1 MASFTTSS
9 AQPRRKKPA
18 RLIALVL
25 LPFLLIVAVAMS
37 VAGGGAA
44 TATAAC
50 QVAGS
55 GTAATPVSTGTAGAG
70 GAITPLEVEQY
81 WVGAGGPMSG
91 AVTAAAIAYAESDD
105 ITDRLQGS
113 SPSTPTVA
121 GPGTPTDPSQ
131 VGWGLW
137 QITPGSAAD
146 YSPTVN
152 ATIAVE
158 KYRGNLAAGGNGWGP
173 WTTYTNGAYRA
184 GIPAA
189 QAAYTRLTAKGAT
202 STGTTVDVSNPLT
215 SHAATAAPSGG
226 ATTAGSTTTG
236 STATAQISTT
246 SADQY
251 ISGLKAHADAQYAI
265 VDAKGTVLAQHED
278 GATVALG
285 QSADAMLLLAYL
297 RAHPAG
303 APTGAAASHLKAM
316 IEQSSPPATTWVYGR
331 VGAGAIAG
339 VASAAHMTAFHL
351 GSGSGARALG
361 RSTATAKDLALLM
374 ANVDTLMPAAVRSY
388 GMKLLANA
396 SDNQWGLLDANISN
410 VNASTAGGVLAG
422 STWTVS
428 QAAQVKTDQNGLV
441 GIAVTTTKN
450 QSQSDG
456 QDVIQTLGLDLLGA
470 QATLPATNLD
480 LSGLSANDRAAL
492 NDAAT
497 QMQGTGACPCPTSSD
512 TTAGSIPTSPI
523 PGGTVGAN
531 EFAAPLKLEAGKT
544 YEVGATQYGGPKP
557 SSSSY
562 GSIGGSQGYLPSYPD
577 TFAEL
582 SVLSSNPANGGTFT
596 FQDGNALNALPYMT
610 GLRVTSGTKQKILY
624 KRDIGYGQG
633 PGQTISNGQPYRLD
647 VWWQSAQA
655 LNVSK
660 GPVKIEL
667 APSSG
672 TSGTLAQNPD
682 PAPSQAPCPTST
694 ESLGGVQLTPG
705 ETAQILPDGSAS
717 APQDAPQAVKLAIAA
732 ANQIRTK
739 PYSVYPDGHAVHYG
753 PLSTPWP
760 AYDCSGSTS
769 YVLYKAGLHDVN
781 AQVSGDLEHWGD
793 PGPGKWISI
802 YANSEHVFTV
812 IAGRAFDTADYGGP
826 NLPAGSGPRWRSNP
840 LGNLQ
845 DGLSYVVR
853 HPPGL

>member
-1 MASFTTSS
+1 MPSYTSSS
-9 AQPRRKKPA
+9 AQPRRKKSA
-18 RLIALVL
+18 RLVL
-25 LPFLLIVAVAMS
+25 LAFVPFLLVAALAMS
-37 VAGGGAA
+37 IAGGGAA

-55 GTAATPVSTGTAGAG
+55 GTAGTPISTGTGVT
-70 GAITPLEVEQY
+70 GAITPLQVEQY

-131 VGWGLW
+131 LGWGLW

-152 ATIAVE
+152 ATVAVE

-173 WTTYTNGAYRA
+173 WTTYTSGAYLA

-189 QAAYTRLTAKGAT
+189 QAAYSQLTAKGGT
-202 STGTTVDVSNPLT
+202 NTGTTVDVSNPLT
-215 SHAATAAPSGG
+215 PHAATAA
-226 ATTAGSTTTG
+226 ATSSTPTTTGSTTTG
-236 STATAQISTT
+236 QLSTT

-251 ISGLKAHADAQYAI
+251 ITSLKGHADAQYAI

-278 GATVALG
+278 ATTVAVG
-285 QSADAMLLLAYL
+285 QSADAVLLVAYL

-303 APTGAAASHLKAM
+303 APTGAAANHLKAV
-316 IEQSSPPATTWVYGR
+316 IEDSSASATAWVYGQ
-331 VGAGAIAG
+331 VGAGAVAR
-339 VASAAHMTAFHL
+339 VASAAHMTGFHL
-351 GSGSGARALG
+351 ASGTGAGALG
-361 RSTATAKDLALLM
+361 RSTATAKDLALLL
-374 ANVDTLMPAAVRSY
+374 ADVDTLMPAAVRSY

-396 SDNQWGLLDANISN
+396 SSGNQWGLLDANISN
-410 VNASTAGGVLAG
+410 VNASAGGSVLAG
-422 STWTVS
+422 GTSTVS
-428 QAAQVKTDQNGLV
+428 QAAQVKSDQNGLV

-456 QDVIQTLGLDLLGA
+456 QDVIQTVGLDLLGA
-470 QATLPATNLD
+470 AATIPATNID
-480 LSGLSANDRAAL
+480 LSGLSAKDRAAL
-492 NDAAT
+492 NDAAS
-497 QMQGTGACPCPTSSD
+497 QMQRTGACPCPTTDS
-512 TTAGSIPTSPI
+512 TAGSAPTSPI

-544 YEVGATQYGGPKP
+544 YEVGATQYGGPKDP

-596 FQDGNALNALPYMT
+596 FQDGNALNTLPYMT
-610 GLRVTSGTKQKILY
+610 GLRVTSGAKQKILY

-633 PGQTISNGQPYRLD
+633 PSQTIANGQPYRLD
-647 VWWQSAQA
+647 VWYQSADA
-655 LNVSK
+655 LGVSK

-672 TSGTLAQNPD
+672 TSGTLGQDPG
-682 PAPSQAPCPTST
+682 PAPASSPCPTGT
-694 ESLGGVQLTPG
+694 ESLGGLQLTPG

-717 APQDAPQAVKLAIAA
+717 APQDAPQAVKAAIAA
-732 ANQIRTK
+732 ANEIRTK

-781 AQVSGDLEHWGD
+781 AQVSGDLENWGD

-826 NLPAGSGPRWRSNP
+826 NIPAGSGPRWRSTP

>member
-1 MASFTTSS
+1 MAQFTASS
-9 AQPRRKKPA
+9 AQPRRKKTA
-18 RLIALVL
+18 RAVLLVF
-25 LPFLLIVAVAMS
+25 LPFLLVAAVAMS

-55 GTAATPVSTGTAGAG
+55 GTAGTPVSTGVGAAGS
-70 GAITPLEVEQY
+70 ITPLQVEQY

-121 GPGTPTDPSQ
+121 GSGTPTDPSL

-152 ATIAVE
+152 AKIAVE
-158 KYRGNLAAGGNGWGP
+158 KYNGNLAAGGNGWGP
-173 WTTYTNGAYRA
+173 WTTYTSGAYLQ

-189 QAAYTRLTAKGAT
+189 QAAYPQLAAKGGT
-202 STGTTVDVSNPLT
+202 TTGTTVDVSNPLT
-215 SHAATAAPSGG
+215 PHAATAAPAG
-226 ATTAGSTTTG
+226 GSTTDTAIATG
-236 STATAQISTT
+236 STAAGQISTT

-251 ISGLKAHADAQYAI
+251 ITTLKSHTDAQYAI

-278 GATVALG
+278 GTTVAVG

-303 APTGAAASHLKAM
+303 APAGAAASNLKAM
-316 IEQSSPPATTWVYGR
+316 IEDSSVSATTWVYGQ
-331 VGAGAIAG
+331 VGAGA
-339 VASAAHMTAFHL
+339 VARVAPAAHMTGFQLA
-351 GSGSGARALG
+351 SGTGAGALG
-361 RSTATAKDLALLM
+361 RSTATAKDLAVLL
-374 ANVDTLMPAAVRSY
+374 ANVDTLMPTAVRSY
-388 GMKLLANA
+388 GMKLLAN
-396 SDNQWGLLDANISN
+396 SSGNQWGLLDANISN
-410 VNASTAGGVLAG
+410 VNASAGGSVLAG
-422 STWTVS
+422 GTSTVS

-456 QDVIQTLGLDLLGA
+456 QDVIQTVGLDLLGT
-470 QATLPATNLD
+470 QATIPATNVD
-480 LSGLSANDRAAL
+480 LSGLSAKDRAAL
-492 NDAAT
+492 NTAAS
-497 QMQGTGACPCPTSSD
+497 QIQGTGACPCPTTDS
-512 TTAGSIPTSPI
+512 TAGSAPTSPI
-523 PGGTVGAN
+523 PGGTVDAN
-531 EFAAPLKLEAGKT
+531 EFAAPLKLAAGKT
-544 YEVGATQYGGPKP
+544 YEVGATQYGGPKDP

-596 FQDGNALNALPYMT
+596 FQDGNALNTLPYMT
-610 GLRVTSGTKQKILY
+610 GLRVTSGTEQKILY

-647 VWWQSAQA
+647 LWYQSTDQ

-660 GPVKIEL
+660 GAVKIEL
-667 APSSG
+667 TPSSG

-682 PAPSQAPCPTST
+682 PAPTESPCPTGT
-694 ESLGGVQLTPG
+694 ESLGGVPLTPG
-705 ETAQILPDGSAS
+705 ETAQILPDGTAS
-717 APQDAPQAVKLAIAA
+717 APQDAPAAVKAAIAA
-732 ANQIRTK
+732 ANQIHTK

-760 AYDCSGSTS
+760 AYDCSGTVS

-781 AQVSGDLEHWGD
+781 AQVSGDLENWGD
-793 PGPGKWISI
+793 PGPGKWISV
-802 YANSEHVFTV
+802 YANSDHTFIV
-812 IAGRAFDTADYGGP
+812 IAGRAFDTSNYGGP
-826 NLPAGSGPRWRSNP
+826 NLPDGSGPRWRSEP

-845 DGLSYVVR
+845 DGASYVVR
-853 HPPGL
+853 HPPGV